1 MFSYKHD
8 GPILIMVTGLSAVC
22 NHTIIQSWM
31 APKVKYT
38 HNTNI
43 VLYLLMA
50 QTKSSPFWYVMI
62 HLLVIKA
69 GRDCF
74 SQIKSFKESQNVIL
88 YFANCPYKLDSR
100 DVCTQYLN
108 F

>member
-1 MFSYKHD
+1 MQS
-8 GPILIMVTGLSAVC
+8 V
-22 NHTIIQSWM
+22 IIQSYKCLTKLDD
-31 APKVKYT
+31 PEGHFNT

-50 QTKSSPFWYVMI
+50 QTKRGPFWYVMI

-69 GRDCF
+69 SRDCF
-74 SQIKSFKESQNVIL
+74 SQIKSFKESQNFIL
-88 YFANCPYKLDSR
+88 YFVNCPYKLDSR
-100 DVCTQYLN
+100 DVCTRYLN